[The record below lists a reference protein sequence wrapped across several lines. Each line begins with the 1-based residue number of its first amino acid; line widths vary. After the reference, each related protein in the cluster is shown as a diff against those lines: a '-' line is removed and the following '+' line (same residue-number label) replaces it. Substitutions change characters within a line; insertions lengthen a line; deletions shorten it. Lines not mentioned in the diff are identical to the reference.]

1 MPVSIWGQ
9 TALFLNGVALIL
21 TLVVGHFFVSLFKVL
36 ALELIYSR
44 GIWIMVQ
51 SSAADWLV
59 VGRTDGIRQVGK
71 LFSLVWTPY
80 ALSTP

>member
-1 MPVSIWGQ
+1 VPVSIWGQ

-21 TLVVGHFFVSLFKVL
+21 TLVGYFLVSLFKAL

>member
-21 TLVVGHFFVSLFKVL
+21 TLVGYFLVSLFKAL